1 MMKIIL
7 ILFLTLFSV
16 ESISQTALSKV
27 SVIDDFE
34 DKTSVDSWKG
44 TFDISDKYPSHGQLG
59 IELISPSGSIWL
71 ESEEI
76 PTDWSGFETLKFD
89 VYNPSENLYYGNL
102 QIFDGLATDEEA
114 EVNGQSYKGQ
124 KLFLNTGWNHFEFLI
139 QNAKVEEGD
148 RLLGI
153 NKIRKIRFAFG
164 GIHHPLYFDNIRL
177 VSGQELMNTLSDIQP
192 SNCLTVIDDRY
203 VYPRLAGP
211 EEEIKLSAEVV
222 QLRKQAEKVV
232 LALEKDIKIAEMQG
246 YQALYERIP
255 LIAANVGLGIRSK
268 LVYFQNE
275 KDEIK
280 MLNYIIQSCSQTSRE
295 LNILLSAQQS
305 NIPVFEPENDASP
318 YPFYVP
324 PFPPLKELMIEDGF
338 YRDKT
343 GKPVMILSM
352 LQLNEGPLMDYFAPF
367 DHRIESYTAGGGSR
381 YDIEE
386 SPVYRAFHAHD
397 DAKRVGWDGWCGHL
411 IKDRWAMGG
420 KKENVVICL
429 ESDYIREAILEFM
442 QLHYREWIN
451 NPNLL
456 YNIMA
461 YELQYICYCDKSQQM
476 FRDWLKVKYSNISE
490 LNKIWDTNHNSFS
503 EVIAPSTKN
512 ARPLDDV
519 NRAAWYNWTDF
530 NTRRFTD
537 YLKWVKLEMR
547 KFDPHTPICAGG
559 THSMLSS
566 SNGVTG
572 IDEEMIINEVNDVIL
587 NESGDSPIFSDL
599 LSSLSEKPKVMVDP
613 EMGGSVHGLLLQFLH
628 GKSDISKWWWA
639 SSPSKEYL
647 HMNQSSIPHSKDI
660 SLADVEEV
668 LKVGLDVRRLGEEIA
683 AFTQVGPE
691 IALLYSKTSIL
702 QVPPNQVQAGTTPYI
717 EALKTAWEGSRY
729 LGCRVGFVSEK
740 QVLENKLN
748 KFKLLIV
755 PAAKYSK
762 PEVIEKV
769 QEYIKGGGIVVVIP
783 ESFIFDQY
791 ARDNDKMVDFGVK
804 ILDVT
809 VPSVLG
815 VGEREQNY
823 DQSFSQ
829 KVKYE
834 NIRKEITVL
843 DSDIFKNSNQPLKFQ
858 SQGLIQTIDKNGTK
872 VLAQFD
878 DGNPAIVKNEIGK
891 GRLYYLATSL
901 KASDLH
907 HVFASI
913 LEKTDMKRPIV
924 GVNENGDLI
933 TKVEVR
939 AVERDLDYLVY
950 ASNLTEDHV
959 EFELRSNLKWETI
972 TDLRKMVEIRE
983 KNIKLGPYQETIFRI
998 EKAIGKNK

>member
-1 MMKIIL
+1 MKIIL

-34 DKTSVDSWKG
+34 DKTSVDRWKG

-59 IELISPSGSIWL
+59 IELTSPSGSISL
-71 ESEEI
+71 ESEKI

-114 EVNGQSYKGQ
+114 EVNGQSYRGQ

-148 RLLGI
+148 RFLGI
-153 NKIRKIRFAFG
+153 SKIRKIRFAFG
-164 GIHHPLYFDNIRL
+164 GIRHPLYFDNIRL
-177 VSGQELMNTLSDIQP
+177 VSGQEPMNTLSDIQP
-192 SNCLTVIDDRY
+192 SHCLTIIDDRY

-222 QLRKQAEKVV
+222 QLRKQAEKAVH
-232 LALEKDIKIAEMQG
+232 ALEKDIKIAEMQG

-280 MLNYIIQSCSQTSRE
+280 MLNHIIQSCRQTSRE
-295 LNILLSAQQS
+295 LNVLLSAQQS

-367 DHRIESYTAGGGSR
+367 DHRIESYTVGGGSR

-386 SPVYRAFHAHD
+386 SPVYRAFHTHD

-429 ESDYIREAILEFM
+429 ESDNIREAILEFM

-519 NRAAWYNWTDF
+519 NRAAWYDWTDF

-587 NESGDSPIFSDL
+587 NESGGSPIFSDL

-769 QEYIKGGGIVVVIP
+769 QEYIKGGGTAVVIP

-843 DSDIFKNSNQPLKFQ
+843 DGDIFKNSNQPLKFQ

-939 AVERDLDYLVY
+939 TVERDLDYLVY

>member
-1 MMKIIL
+1 MKIIL

-34 DKTSVDSWKG
+34 DKTSVDRWKG

-59 IELISPSGSIWL
+59 IELTSPSGSISL
-71 ESEEI
+71 ESEKI

-114 EVNGQSYKGQ
+114 EVNGQSYRGQ

-148 RLLGI
+148 RFLGI
-153 NKIRKIRFAFG
+153 SKIRKIRFAFG
-164 GIHHPLYFDNIRL
+164 GIRHPLYFDNIRL
-177 VSGQELMNTLSDIQP
+177 VSGQEPMNTLSDIQP
-192 SNCLTVIDDRY
+192 SHCLTIIDDRY

-222 QLRKQAEKVV
+222 QLRKQAEKAVH
-232 LALEKDIKIAEMQG
+232 ALEKDIKIAEMQG

-280 MLNYIIQSCSQTSRE
+280 MLNHIIQSCRQTSRE
-295 LNILLSAQQS
+295 LNVLLSAQQS

-367 DHRIESYTAGGGSR
+367 DHRIESYTVGGGSR

-386 SPVYRAFHAHD
+386 SPVYRAFHTHD

-429 ESDYIREAILEFM
+429 ESDNIREAILEFM

-519 NRAAWYNWTDF
+519 NRAAWYDWTDF

-537 YLKWVKLEMR
+537 YLKWVKLEMW
-547 KFDPHTPICAGG
+547 KFDPYTPICAGG

-587 NESGDSPIFSDL
+587 NESGGSPIFSDL

-769 QEYIKGGGIVVVIP
+769 QEYIKGGGTVVVIP

-791 ARDNDKMVDFGVK
+791 ARDNDRMVDFGVK

-843 DSDIFKNSNQPLKFQ
+843 DGDIFKNSNQPLKFQ

-939 AVERDLDYLVY
+939 TVERDLDYLVY